1 VPRRLPRRPPRRK
14 PHPRSAS
21 SNAPQP
27 PRATLTAFEAEVL
40 PGLEPFAEVELRALR
55 GVEGL
60 QPAAGAVRFAFRG
73 AWTALHA
80 LRTVVAV
87 YAVVPFAVPRPK
99 ALLGHEHLTRL
110 LAAIS
115 AVRRGAPV
123 GESFGSFR
131 LGAAGEGSSV
141 LVRLAE
147 TLARETGLAFEPE
160 TGELLLRLRRSPPGD
175 GQSGDG
181 WEVLLRLTPRP
192 LSARRWRV
200 CNLPGG
206 LNAGVAAAM
215 LALAEVRADD
225 RLLNAMCGSGTLAI
239 EQALALP
246 PARLLA
252 CDTSAAAL
260 ACARDNARAAGVA
273 LELLQAD
280 AAALPL
286 PDASFSVVVAD
297 PPWGDAVGTHGG
309 NRALYPAFLLEAGRV
324 TAPGGRLVVL
334 THELRLFEE
343 VLARPAV
350 RARWEPVRSVQVF
363 HGGHRPRLWL
373 LRRLA

>member
-1 VPRRLPRRPPRRK
+1 MPRRK
-14 PHPRSAS
+14 PPPKA
-21 SNAPQP
+21 
-27 PRATLTAFEAEVL
+27 PRAAPPALTAFEAEVL
-40 PGLEPFAEVELRALR
+40 PGLEPFAAAELRALR
-55 GVEGL
+55 GMRE
-60 QPAAGAVRFAFRG
+60 PRAAAGAVRFAFAG
-73 AWTALHA
+73 PWAALHA

-110 LAAIS
+110 LAAIA
-115 AVRRGAPV
+115 AVRRGAPA
-123 GESFGSFR
+123 GERFASFR

-141 LVRLAE
+141 LMRLAE

-160 TGELLLRLRRSPPGD
+160 TGELLLRLRRAPH
-175 GQSGDG
+175 QEG
-181 WEVLLRLTPRP
+181 WEALLRLTPRP

-215 LALAEVRADD
+215 LALAEVRASD

-239 EQALALP
+239 EQALTLP

-260 ACARDNARAAGVA
+260 ACTRDNARAAGVT

-280 AAALPL
+280 ATALPL
-286 PDASFSVVVAD
+286 PDASVSVVVAD
-297 PPWGDAVGTHGG
+297 PPWGDAVGTHGR
-309 NRALYPAFLLEAGRV
+309 NRALYPAFLLEAARV
-324 TAPGGRLVVL
+324 TAPGGRLVIL
-334 THELRLFEE
+334 THELRLFDE
-343 VLARPAV
+343 VLAQPAV
-350 RARWEPVRSVQVF
+350 RARWDSVRSVQVF